1 MSKAGKR
8 IQEGGFAMYGQ
19 GNEKMEKKQKQ
30 KLRKG
35 NRIYPR
41 KSYRKINETY
51 MSPGDGK
58 GWFDSEFWG
67 KATDKTFRK

>member
-1 MSKAGKR
+1 MKKWKR
-8 IQEGGFAMYGQ
+8 
-19 GNEKMEKKQKQ
+19 KQNR

-35 NRIYPR
+35 NRYIP
-41 KSYRKINETY
+41 SGNHYRKINETY